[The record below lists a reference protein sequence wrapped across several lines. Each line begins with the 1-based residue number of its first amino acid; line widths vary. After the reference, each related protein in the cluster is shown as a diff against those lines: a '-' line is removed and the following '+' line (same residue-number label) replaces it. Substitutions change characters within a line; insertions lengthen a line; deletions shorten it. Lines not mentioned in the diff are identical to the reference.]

1 MKPGDKA
8 DLIRLL
14 DVVAIGPAMVYAG
27 LSLRGRD
34 RELGAFLVVTGI
46 GTIAYNLRNLADS
59 LDAREGKS

>member
-46 GTIAYNLRNLADS
+46 GTITYNLRNLADS

>member
-34 RELGAFLVVTGI
+34 RELGAFLVVSGI
-46 GTIAYNLRNLADS
+46 GTITYNLRNLVDS

>member
-14 DVVAIGPAMVYAG
+14 DVVAIGPAIIYAG

-46 GTIAYNLRNLADS
+46 GTITYNLRNLADS